1 MVTRREGGTMR
12 EALSKRSSSQRPSS
26 STSRSAALKSS
37 TSSKKKAAS
46 GRAHSRPLI
55 QAKPK
60 SKLSASKA
68 AAKAGAA
75 SRSARG
81 SLSAKAAAG
90 SRPSK
95 TARGKKPGKPSPA
108 SSNRALKSLRASRS
122 SKLAK
127 AKASSKALTGKTLT
141 GKTLTRKT
149 LTGKTLTAKKAA
161 ATKAARAIKVSRTR
175 VKTTHISVRSRT
187 RPPSSQKAAKAARS
201 RIPAYVERVVPLDT
215 PRRKPASGALK
226 AFEHAVRVFNKRQF
240 DEARELFDLVQHRF
254 PQEVEIVARS
264 QTYIQ
269 VCSQRMQRPPTSPRS
284 ADELYDR
291 GVFHLNIGDF
301 AQARQ
306 LFEKALR
313 LSPGE
318 PHLLYSL
325 AASHAQ
331 SGSHEEALT
340 FLDQL
345 IQEHPRFRT
354 QALNDSDFSELHEN
368 RRFLDILGV
377 SSLLDIIDSRREP

>member
-1 MVTRREGGTMR
+1 MR
-12 EALSKRSSSQRPSS
+12 EALSKRSSSQRPST
-26 STSRSAALKSS
+26 STSRSATLKSN
-37 TSSKKKAAS
+37 TSSKKKATS
-46 GRAHSRPLI
+46 GRAHSHPLI
-55 QAKPK
+55 QAKSKPK
-60 SKLSASKA
+60 VSASKA
-68 AAKAGAA
+68 AAKAAA
-75 SRSARG
+75 GSRSARG
-81 SLSAKAAAG
+81 LRSAKVATTKA
-90 SRPSK
+90 
-95 TARGKKPGKPSPA
+95 ARGKKSGKRPPA
-108 SSNRALKSLRASRS
+108 ASTKALKSLRASRS
-122 SKLAK
+122 SKVAK
-127 AKASSKALTGKTLT
+127 PKAPA
-141 GKTLTRKT
+141 R
-149 LTGKTLTAKKAA
+149 TLTAKKAV
-161 ATKAARAIKVSRTR
+161 ATKAARVIKASKTR
-175 VKTTHISVRSRT
+175 VKTSQKAVKAT
-187 RPPSSQKAAKAARS
+187 RPP
-201 RIPAYVERVVPLDT
+201 IPAYVERVVPLDT

-240 DEARELFDLVQHRF
+240 GEARELFDLVQHRF

-264 QTYIQ
+264 HTYMQ

-301 AQARQ
+301 TQARQ

-331 SGSHEEALT
+331 SGSHDEALT

-368 RRFLDILGV
+368 KRFLEILGV

>member
-1 MVTRREGGTMR
+1 V
-12 EALSKRSSSQRPSS
+12 
-26 STSRSAALKSS
+26 
-37 TSSKKKAAS
+37 KKVAV
-46 GRAHSRPLI
+46 
-55 QAKPK
+55 AK
-60 SKLSASKA
+60 
-68 AAKAGAA
+68 
-75 SRSARG
+75 
-81 SLSAKAAAG
+81 
-90 SRPSK
+90 
-95 TARGKKPGKPSPA
+95 T
-108 SSNRALKSLRASRS
+108 
-122 SKLAK
+122 
-127 AKASSKALTGKTLT
+127 
-141 GKTLTRKT
+141 
-149 LTGKTLTAKKAA
+149 
-161 ATKAARAIKVSRTR
+161 ARAIKVSRTR
-175 VKTTHISVRSRT
+175 VKTTHVSVRSRT

-368 RRFLDILGV
+368 KRFLDILGV